1 MTIALLAF
9 TSIPFKDIS
18 RCPCSQQPQ
27 PRNTWWLSPGWPGLH
42 SLQRHQSLSFFS
54 TAPTPEPPITIIR
67 LAWPLFLESVSH
79 PVGLASIPWKRQVI
93 RLAWPLFLESVS
105 HPVGL
110 ASIPWKRQVIRL
122 AWPLF
127 LESVRSSGWP
137 GLYSLKASGH
147 PVGLAS
153 IPWKRQDR
161 VALRRLLDVTRPL
174 SDALRHAC
182 SPNRSTEGSVTTTDT
197 PSSPKASGKTKVVR
211 EDVTHWL
218 LECLRHDPAPPDD
231 AEADENVPVS

>member
-1 MTIALLAF
+1 MTI
-9 TSIPFKDIS
+9 T
-18 RCPCSQQPQ
+18 
-27 PRNTWWLSPGWPGLH
+27 
-42 SLQRHQSLSFFS
+42 
-54 TAPTPEPPITIIR
+54 R
-67 LAWPLFLESVSH
+67 LAWPPFPSKTSVVVLVLNSPNPGTPNNYH
-79 PVGLASIPWKRQVI
+79 PVGLASIPWKRQSSGWPGLYSLKASVI

-110 ASIPWKRQVIRL
+110 ASIPWKRQSSGWPGLYSLKASVIRL

-127 LESVRSSGWP
+127 LESVS
-137 GLYSLKASGH
+137 H